1 MLIKRNSKESNRLES
16 LQDKLDSGI
25 QTPLTLRLK
34 KFVKALVVSTVN
46 LDWTEHGSGV
56 YDTRYRGYIL
66 TVEHCFKKYELSIL
80 NTDFSKS
87 KEIFVKGGLP
97 SIGSCE
103 RIGIAI
109 IDEIENVR

>member
-16 LQDKLDSGI
+16 LHDKLDSGT

-34 KFVKALVVSTVN
+34 KFVKAFVASTVD
-46 LDWTEHGSGV
+46 LDWAEHDGDL
-56 YDTRYRGYIL
+56 YDTHYRGYIL
-66 TVEHCFKKYELSIL
+66 TVGKSFKEYELNIL

-103 RIGIAI
+103 RIGVAI